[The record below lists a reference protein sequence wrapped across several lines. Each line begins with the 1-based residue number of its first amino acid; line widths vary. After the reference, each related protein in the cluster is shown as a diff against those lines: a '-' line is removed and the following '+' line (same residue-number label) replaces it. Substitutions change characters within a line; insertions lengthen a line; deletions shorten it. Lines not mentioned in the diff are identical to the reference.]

1 MNDFTNSW
9 TWKLGVQIRQS
20 FDGSFGWILFRY
32 CIEESPTKRPLLVT
46 FSGAGFPKYYL
57 LNSFRLRET
66 IQSRTR
72 LRLLQRPCDLPVV
85 DFSMVLATSPFRFKW
100 HRIIFSKLL
109 FNILTPDERRNWEST
124 TQFYRNRGSGAQ
136 GLACESRSLAD
147 VYFFAK
153 TRLFF

>member
-20 FDGSFGWILFRY
+20 FDGSFGRILFRH
-32 CIEESPTKRPLLVT
+32 CIEESPTESPLLVT
-46 FSGAGFPKYYL
+46 FSGTEFPKHYL

-66 IQSRTR
+66 IQSRTK

-100 HRIIFSKLL
+100 RRIFSFKIAIQDYQAFALPM
-109 FNILTPDERRNWEST
+109 NDGTGKST
-124 TQFYRNRGSGAQ
+124 TQFHQYRGLGA
-136 GLACESRSLAD
+136 
-147 VYFFAK
+147 
-153 TRLFF
+153 RLFSR